1 MSKYCDNSEQIHI
14 QHKDKKD
21 LERDFFE
28 ECERTKKE
36 LKEAQLQLK
45 RDIKLLNNDANS
57 F

>member
-1 MSKYCDNSEQIHI
+1 MSKYCDNSEQA
-14 QHKDKKD
+14 QAANKDRKT

-45 RDIKLLNNDANS
+45 HDIKLLNNDTN
-57 F
+57 